1 MKPNASL
8 KSRKVN
14 CRVMAS
20 RFFASLQRGSLASA
34 LLRAFPVSF
43 SAMVATSRASIV
55 PRIAL
60 REPLAKP
67 VAALTLHESP
77 PVDPASRT
85 INGSPLRRLLLLPGG
100 PDVLVTQYR
109 HDCRNGGPRPRDLP
123 VVSGPDFRR
132 QLGRRRAVDG
142 VARARLH
149 GAPVR
154 LRGGARVRAHLHG
167 ARVRRVDTRR
177 HAAADR
183 RRCPARAHPRGA

>member
-8 KSRKVN
+8 KLRKVN

-20 RFFASLQRGSLASA
+20 RSFASLQPGSLASA

-43 SAMVATSRASIV
+43 SAMAATSRVSIV
-55 PRIAL
+55 PGIAL

-67 VAALTLHESP
+67 ITALTLHE
-77 PVDPASRT
+77 ARQL
-85 INGSPLRRLLLLPGG
+85 ILRPDDQRQPIATPLLLPGG
-100 PDVLVTQYR
+100 PDVLVAQYR
-109 HDCRNGGPRPRDLP
+109 HNRRNGGARPRDVP
-123 VVSGPDFRR
+123 VVSGLDFRR
-132 QLGRRRAVDG
+132 KLGRRRAIDS

-149 GAPVR
+149 AAPVR

-167 ARVRRVDTRR
+167 ARVRRVDARR

-183 RRCPARAHPRGA
+183 RRCSA